1 MAEEE
6 SKHIARWDPFRDLA
20 AWEPW
25 GGFREGSRLARLMD
39 EMFGERPRLGLGVT
53 VPAVDVTEA
62 DDHYLISAEIP
73 GVKRHDLTLE
83 VREGVLS
90 LRGEKRSEREETKE
104 KARIL
109 ERSYGAFSRSFSL
122 PADADPEKI
131 SAKFEDGVLKV
142 TIAKRPEAKAKAI
155 SIKS

>member
-6 SKHIARWDPFRDLA
+6 TKQIARWDPFRDLA
-20 AWEPW
+20 SWEPW
-25 GGFREGSRLARLMD
+25 AGFREGSRLARLMD
-39 EMFGERPRLGLGVT
+39 EMFGERPRLGVT
-53 VPAVDVTEA
+53 VPAVDVTEC
-62 DDHYLISAEIP
+62 DDHYLVTAEVP
-73 GVKRHDLTLE
+73 GVKREDLTLE
-83 VREGVLS
+83 IREGVLS

-104 KARIL
+104 KARLL

-122 PADADPEKI
+122 PADADAEKI

-142 TIAKRPEAKAKAI
+142 TIKKRPEAKPKAI